1 MFCHI
6 FSESNRV
13 DVNAENLKLYLSNGF
28 NPTEKKTTE
37 RGINYPAN
45 WDIMVSILAQ
55 AHGRACASWSSFWFH
70 LQIQKARPHLWKQKK
85 SRFSKLTSYRD

>member
-13 DVNAENLKLYLSNGF
+13 DVNAENLKLYLSVLILL
-28 NPTEKKTTE
+28 KKKLLKE
-37 RGINYPAN
+37 ELNYLAN

-55 AHGRACASWSSFWFH
+55 AHGRASASWSSFWFH
-70 LQIQKARPHLWKQKK
+70 LQI
-85 SRFSKLTSYRD
+85 